1 MIRVLTFVLLAAVAS
16 VNCVNPAH
24 CDDNRPRKKKSRF
37 RDGPEVRGSGEKR
50 VKEDGKTVIYKKKNT
65 VDFDDSLIEGEVKNP
80 NEFYFTV
87 RPSGQGKNLVERRK
101 NFHKEML
108 RDTVMIR

>member
-1 MIRVLTFVLLAAVAS
+1 MRLARVGSTSALVCGLILFLAISANA
-16 VNCVNPAH
+16 A
-24 CDDNRPRKKKSRF
+24 DKRKSRF
-37 RDGPEVRGSGEKR
+37 RDGPVVRGEGQRIVRE
-50 VKEDGKTVIYKKKNT
+50 EGKTVVYKKKNI

-87 RPSGQGKNLVERRK
+87 RPSTPAKNLIERRK